1 MSLDLLSLQTAASV
15 VIVISTVMYLLDTL
29 MLKDGLPGRIWASAY
44 LAGTFSALCY
54 LGWLL
59 LPDVYLAIALGNGA
73 FVAATGLIWLGC
85 VAFNGRSA
93 RVPSVVLA
101 AVILVVI
108 ISALAAGPEG
118 GDWAGAVALFLG
130 NAALAVA
137 GAIETRRGAIRRR
150 WSATGL
156 TLVLGI
162 EAVWFVARTVVFVGV
177 GPDSELFRTAF
188 DTRVSSLL
196 TITLVIAA
204 VVVTS
209 ALRADESALRGT
221 GASKSLSVD
230 ADGVLFRES
239 FEATMAIVCARAEVA
254 GEGVGLICVRVDDL
268 RRVAVAFGPDE
279 AESIARE
286 FRASV
291 RRHAPTMALVGALD
305 PAGVAVAFTTTAT
318 TDVKRVTR
326 ILHERVV
333 SDLGRLGPSALPVV
347 GIGMALTADH
357 GFDAAALVARADE
370 AAAHAA
376 VTGTQPFGLV

>member
-101 AVILVVI
+101 AVILVVV

>member
-318 TDVKRVTR
+318 TDVKRVAR

>member
-1 MSLDLLSLQTAASV
+1 MNLDLLSLQTAASV
-15 VIVISTVMYLLDTL
+15 VIVVSAVMYLLDTL
-29 MLKDGLPGRIWASAY
+29 MLKDGLPGRLWASAY

-54 LGWLL
+54 VGWLL
-59 LPDVYLAIALGNGA
+59 LPDVYLAVALGNGA
-73 FVAATGLIWLGC
+73 FVAATGFIWLGC
-85 VAFNGRSA
+85 VAFNR
-93 RVPSVVLA
+93 RPVRLPSLIVA
-101 AVILVVI
+101 AVGLIVI
-108 ISALAAGPEG
+108 VAALAAGPDG

-130 NAALAVA
+130 NAALAVV
-137 GAIETRRGAIRRR
+137 GAVETRRGAIRRR
-150 WSATGL
+150 WSSTGL

-162 EAVWFVARTVVFVGV
+162 EAVWFAVRTVVFVSL
-177 GPDSELFRTAF
+177 GPDSELFRMVF

-209 ALRADESALRGT
+209 ALRANESVLRGPGT
-221 GASKSLSVD
+221 AKSLSVD

-239 FEATMAIVCARAEVA
+239 FEATMTIVCTRAEGA
-254 GEGVGLICVRVDDL
+254 DEGVGLIGVRIDDL

-279 AESIARE
+279 ADSIAGE

-291 RRHAPTMALVGALD
+291 RRHAPTMALVGEVD

-318 TDVKRVTR
+318 TDVRRVAR

-333 SDLGRLGPSALPVV
+333 ADLARLGPSVVPVV

-357 GFDAAALVARADE
+357 GFDAAALIARADE